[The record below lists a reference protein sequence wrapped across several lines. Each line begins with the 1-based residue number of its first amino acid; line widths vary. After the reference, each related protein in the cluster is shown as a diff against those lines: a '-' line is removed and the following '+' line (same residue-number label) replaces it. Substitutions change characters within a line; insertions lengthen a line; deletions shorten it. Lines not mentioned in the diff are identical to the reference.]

1 MEKLYT
7 LEEAKQ
13 IIKKENRQKA
23 IRKAKQKA
31 LKKAERNYFL
41 KQKLSGVV
49 FAAIGVVTAIISHDI
64 TFSLIV
70 LPLGIYLIFT
80 KEKVMMF

>member
-1 MEKLYT
+1 MERLYT

-13 IIKKENRQKA
+13 IIEEEKKQKA
-23 IRKAKQKA
+23 IRKAKQEARKR
-31 LKKAERNYFL
+31 AETIYYL

-64 TFSLIV
+64 IISKSPCLS
-70 LPLGIYLIFT
+70 YLIF
-80 KEKVMMF
+80 MMRED